1 MINAGRF
8 VRKRVLASKTCGNLL
23 RQRAG
28 REALYS
34 DVAVLDSEED
44 AEGAGQEALLD
55 VCNTR
60 LCCLWSVVPWR
71 DWFRNLRPSERRVAV
86 ADAVVDAGFL
96 VVVVVSGDVALLAG
110 PCVGIKP
117 AAAEVCHPEW
127 TQHRRAD
134 RRPARGDMQQKKTT
148 GRPSVGGCVC

>member
-1 MINAGRF
+1 M
-8 VRKRVLASKTCGNLL
+8 
-23 RQRAG
+23 
-28 REALYS
+28 
-34 DVAVLDSEED
+34 LDSEED

-86 ADAVVDAGFL
+86 ADAVADAGFL

-134 RRPARGDMQQKKTT
+134 RRPARGDMQQKKNERASKRRGVCVLGSVVAATEGGGGGGRKEGGRDT
-148 GRPSVGGCVC
+148 GVWEKEEGKKP